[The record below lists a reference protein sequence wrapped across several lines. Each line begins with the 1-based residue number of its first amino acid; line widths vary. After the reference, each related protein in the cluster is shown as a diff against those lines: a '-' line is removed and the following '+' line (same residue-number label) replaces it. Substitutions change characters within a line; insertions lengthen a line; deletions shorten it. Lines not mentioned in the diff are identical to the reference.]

1 MKTNFRTLNVFSWIF
16 GLAVLAIGVLNIIL
30 VHPVPGIGY
39 LLLSALYF
47 PPINGSFASK
57 FGIRES
63 FFMQIIMAIVILM
76 FTLGLCDLADIMYD
90 W

>member
-1 MKTNFRTLNVFSWIF
+1 MKINFRILDVFSWIF

-47 PPINGSFASK
+47 PPVNGIFERK
-57 FGIRES
+57 FGFRMLL
-63 FFMQIIMAIVILM
+63 FMQIILAVVIIM
-76 FTLGLCDLADIMYD
+76 FTLGVSDLGDMMDD